1 MKKRI
6 LGLMLVMTLT
16 GWSAKAQMD
25 VGELLESY
33 GEASQH
39 DINLLAKEYLRPY
52 GTILGANLNAGWY
65 TSAAP
70 HKLLGFDIS
79 VMASYTK
86 VPSSQRT
93 FDVNK
98 LDLSFFELA
107 NANHIAP
114 TMSKELPSSQL
125 PELKAIDDPTGTY
138 SQFTLPN
145 GIDEA
150 SIMITPMIQASVGL
164 PFNSEVMV
172 RLMPEVELDNYGS
185 IKLWGIGLKHSLK
198 DYIPFVKRVPFLQ
211 LSVLGA
217 YTNFNGTLVMPD
229 VDPYLS
235 NGEVRIDSKAYTG
248 RVLVGANFPMIA
260 FYSGIGYGSA
270 NSDFNI
276 AGNLDNGLTTI
287 DGDIIALNY
296 KEDGFDFNIGTRL
309 RLGILGIFVDYSVGD
324 YKMITAGFGFNF
336 R

>member
-1 MKKRI
+1 MKRRI
-6 LGLMLVMTLT
+6 LGLMLVLTLT

-25 VGELLESY
+25 VGGLLEKYSKDT
-33 GEASQH
+33 QH
-39 DINLLAKEYLRPY
+39 DVNLLAKEYLRPY
-52 GTILGANLNAGWY
+52 GTILGTNLNAGWY

-70 HKLLGFDIS
+70 HKLFGFDIS

-86 VPSSQRT
+86 VPSNQRT

-98 LDLSFFELA
+98 LDLTFFKLA
-107 NANHIAP
+107 DPSEHIAP
-114 TMSKELPSSQL
+114 TMSKEMNNDQL
-125 PELKAIDDPTGTY
+125 PALTPQQAGLEGYD
-138 SQFTLPN
+138 FTLPN
-145 GIDEA
+145 GSDA
-150 SIMITPMIQASVGL
+150 AGVMITPMVQASVGL

-172 RLMPEVELDNYGS
+172 RFMPEVELEDYGS

-211 LSVLGA
+211 LSVLAA

-229 VDPYLS
+229 VDYLS
-235 NGEVRIDSKAYTG
+235 DGEVGIDSKAYTG
-248 RVLVGANFPMIA
+248 RLLVGANFPMIA
-260 FYSGIGYGSA
+260 FYSGVGYGSA
-270 NSDFNI
+270 SSDFNI
-276 AGNLDNGLTTI
+276 AGDLHSEFASI

-309 RLGILGIFVDYSVGD
+309 RLGIIGIFVDYSVGD
-324 YKMITAGFGFNF
+324 YKMVTAGFGFNF